1 MPQSVRET
9 GAFEPALPD
18 SGCASHDSRV
28 RQIADLDMQNQRPRL
43 LVVDDDRAIL
53 TLIGTIALAEGFDV
67 ATTTNGEDAM
77 KQLRQRPAELV
88 LLDLRMPG
96 VTGLDV
102 LRSIRDVSPKCKVVL
117 MTGFATIDSAVE
129 AVKLGALD
137 YLTKP
142 FDLQR
147 LRQLLA
153 TVRDEATQRREVL
166 TMEGDLAQR
175 LEFCGM
181 VGRGP
186 AMQEVF
192 GLIRRLAPHVRTALI
207 SGETGTGKELV
218 ARALHKLGP
227 RSTKRFVT
235 VNCSAVVE
243 TLFESELFG
252 HVRGAF
258 TGATEHKAG
267 LFETADGGTLFL
279 DEVGELPL
287 PVQAKLLRV
296 LEEGEVQR
304 VGSLEPRKI
313 DVRLIAATN
322 RDLLA
327 EVAAGRFRND
337 LYYRL
342 NIVEIRLPRLCERRE
357 DIPYLTAAFV
367 RNFAQRF
374 NKAMVGLTPGA
385 ERVLS
390 DAMWDGNVRQL
401 RNVIERACILAEGD
415 FVSEGDLSGSM
426 QDHRLVPAA
435 ATQPGVVMGGAA
447 RIDSN
452 PAPLVEVEREHII
465 RTLQQVRG
473 NKAVAARLLGI
484 SRRAFYRQLER
495 HGLHQRVPMSARAN
509 ETVSS

>member
-1 MPQSVRET
+1 M
-9 GAFEPALPD
+9 
-18 SGCASHDSRV
+18 
-28 RQIADLDMQNQRPRL
+28 
-43 LVVDDDRAIL
+43 L
-53 TLIGTIALAEGFDV
+53 TL
-67 ATTTNGEDAM
+67 
-77 KQLRQRPAELV
+77 
-88 LLDLRMPG
+88 
-96 VTGLDV
+96 
-102 LRSIRDVSPKCKVVL
+102 
-117 MTGFATIDSAVE
+117 
-129 AVKLGALD
+129 
-137 YLTKP
+137 
-142 FDLQR
+142 
-147 LRQLLA
+147 
-153 TVRDEATQRREVL
+153 
-166 TMEGDLAQR
+166 EGDLAQR

-186 AMQEVF
+186 AMQDVF

-207 SGETGTGKELV
+207 SGDTGTGKELV

-227 RSTKRFVT
+227 RSSKRFVT

-258 TGATEHKAG
+258 TGATDHKAG

-279 DEVGELPL
+279 DEIGELPL
-287 PVQAKLLRV
+287 PVQSKLLRV

-313 DVRLIAATN
+313 DVRLIAASN

-342 NIVEIRLPRLCERRE
+342 NIVEIRLPKLIERRE

-367 RNFAQRF
+367 RGFAQRF
-374 NKAMVGLTPGA
+374 DKPIVGLTPGA
-385 ERVLS
+385 ERLLS
-390 DAMWDGNVRQL
+390 NASWDGNVRQL
-401 RNVIERACILAEGD
+401 RNVIERACILSEGD

-426 QDHRLVPAA
+426 QEQRLVPAA
-435 ATQPGVVMGGAA
+435 APPFGAA
-447 RIDSN
+447 SSTPRGEN
-452 PAPLVEVEREHII
+452 GTAPLVEVEREHII

-495 HGLHQRVPMSARAN
+495 HGLHQRIPMSPRAG
-509 ETVSS
+509 EAVS

>member
-1 MPQSVRET
+1 
-9 GAFEPALPD
+9 
-18 SGCASHDSRV
+18 
-28 RQIADLDMQNQRPRL
+28 MQNQRPRL

-67 ATTTNGEDAM
+67 ATTVSGEDAM
-77 KQLRQRPAELV
+77 KQLRHRPAELV
-88 LLDLRMPG
+88 LLDMRMPG

-102 LRSIRDVSPKCKVVL
+102 LRSVREISPKCRVVL
-117 MTGFATIDSAVE
+117 MTGFGTIDSAVE

-153 TVRDEATQRREVL
+153 TIREEAVQRREVL

-192 GLIRRLAPHVRTALI
+192 GLIRRLAPHVRTVLV
-207 SGETGTGKELV
+207 SGDTGTGKELV

-227 RSTKRFVT
+227 RNAKRFVT

-258 TGATEHKAG
+258 TGATDHKAG

-304 VGSLEPRKI
+304 VGSLEQRRV

-322 RDLLA
+322 RNLLA
-327 EVAAGRFRND
+327 EVAGGRFRND

-342 NIVEIRLPRLCERRE
+342 NIVEIRLPKLSERRE

-367 RNFAQRF
+367 RAFSQRF
-374 NKAMVGLTPGA
+374 NKPLVGLTPGA
-385 ERVLS
+385 ERLLS
-390 DAMWDGNVRQL
+390 DANWDGNVRQL
-401 RNVIERACILAEGD
+401 RNVIERACILADSD
-415 FVSEGDLSGSM
+415 FVSEAELAGSM
-426 QDHRLVPAA
+426 QEQRI
-435 ATQPGVVMGGAA
+435 PGTSVITGISGGAL
-447 RIDSN
+447 RSDGS
-452 PAPLVEVEREHII
+452 PAPLVEVEREHIV

-495 HGLHQRVPMSARAN
+495 HGLHQRVPMAVRAS
-509 ETVSS
+509 EHAS